1 MTCFGFGRRARIE
14 LGWGASVIGEL
25 AGQVS
30 VQGKPR
36 PPLGPG
42 DCFGEIAL
50 LRGIPRTATVVAGE
64 PLRTM
69 ALDRE
74 AFLVAITGNSLS
86 SAAADAL
93 VTERLAARP
102 GYKGHS
108 IGGVV
113 RLRSGMQTLNHR
125 GGARASPPGS

>member
-1 MTCFGFGRRARIE
+1 MIRRLRMSRNDRAGTIYDVLRLPDVRRIE

-93 VTERLAARP
+93 VTERLAADP
-102 GYKGHS
+102 DTKGT
-108 IGGVV
+108 
-113 RLRSGMQTLNHR
+113 R
-125 GGARASPPGS
+125 